1 MSSFNPFKS
10 FDFASGGAP
19 KKSAPFNKPAPV
31 QDDAIESFISS
42 RSPSEQS
49 LLRDFQRLGQGV
61 DPYEDAKRQG
71 YTVQGPWAKKYQGGG
86 GFYSTSGGAK
96 KIPFVPYKNFGTKAE
111 IPPIY
116 INAALQDMANVQ
128 KAADEKYGEIQ
139 SMISE
144 QENYLNNMLGGFL
157 GFGKEMIGK
166 GEREG
171 DQITDLMGKSF
182 EDYKKGMPGAE
193 KRIDEALGR
202 MRQGFAAADKDI
214 TSAYGGMDQAASWMQ
229 SEVKRYDDQA
239 VQDSV
244 KDAFATT
251 RQLQQLKLQSMR
263 TRSDGTVPDEG
274 SARAEYENAAQQIR
288 ERADAVITDTNAKWQ
303 QIRTGLSQNVAQMK
317 QSAAAMRMQGS
328 QQRAANARSQ
338 FESEMTGEQMKKQLR
353 DDLMANAERQ
363 AAAVKMSSDVKMA
376 YATFA
381 MAGVQ
386 AALKDYQAGKEKIA
400 EWKMQNTKSV
410 PSLMG
415 AIMSMLQLRGVVNPT
430 NPGMAGGGGGG
441 GGGGGMMPPPAQP
454 PAAPQ
459 TQAPS
464 TGAAPVAKGAKT
476 SPAPKPMKPA
486 PSPQAQYLNKYRK
499 PGMINKLPSFMYKS
513 GWGTGKVANPKQV
526 STRDRKVRNV
536 K

>member
-19 KKSAPFNKPAPV
+19 KKSAPFNRPAPV

-49 LLRDFQRLGQGV
+49 LLRDFQRLGEGV

-71 YTVQGPWAKKYQGGG
+71 YQVQGPWAKRQGRGG
-86 GFYSTSGGAK
+86 GFYSTTGGAEK
-96 KIPFVPYKNFGTKAE
+96 TPFMPYKNFGSKPE

-128 KAADEKYGEIQ
+128 QEADRKYGEIQ
-139 SMISE
+139 DMISQ
-144 QENYLNNMLGGFL
+144 QEDFLNNMLGGFV
-157 GFGKEMIGK
+157 GFGKEMFDK

-171 DQITDLMGKSF
+171 SQITDMMGKSF
-182 EDYKKGMPGAE
+182 EEYKKGIPGAE
-193 KRIDEALGR
+193 KRIDESLAR
-202 MRQGFAAADKDI
+202 MREGFASADRDI
-214 TSAYGGMDQAASWMQ
+214 TSAYGGMDQAASWM
-229 SEVKRYDDQA
+229 EGEIKRYDDEA

-244 KDAFATT
+244 QQAFATT

-263 TRSDGTVPDEG
+263 TRADGTVPDEA
-274 SARAEYENAAQQIR
+274 SAAVEYQNAAQQIR
-288 ERADAVITDTNAKWQ
+288 ERADSIITETNAKWQ

-317 QSAAAMRMQGS
+317 QAAAAMRMQGS

-363 AAAVKMSSDVKMA
+363 AAAVKMSSDIKMA

-381 MAGVQ
+381 MAGIQ
-386 AALKDYQAGKEKIA
+386 AALKDYQTGKEKIA

-415 AIMSMLQLRGVVNPT
+415 AVMTMLQLRGVVNPT

-441 GGGGGMMPPPAQP
+441 GGGLPPEMPVANQTP
-454 PAAPQ
+454 PAAP
-459 TQAPS
+459 PS
-464 TGAAPVAKGAKT
+464 TPAAPKANLPRSSK
-476 SPAPKPMKPA
+476 PAPVRTPPT

-499 PGMINKLPSFMYKS
+499 PGMINKLPSFMYKG
-513 GWGTGKVANPKQV
+513 GWGTGRATNPKQV